1 MQVQKRD
8 VPSYPQAV
16 DGIFHV
22 VRAFEND
29 EVTHV
34 DDSVDPVRDLETI
47 QHELCQKDLEFVE
60 KAVAAEAKAV
70 RGTPGVCCDLI
81 GMRVWRSRRMVVYL
95 PQEMA

>member
-1 MQVQKRD
+1 M
-8 VPSYPQAV
+8 PSDTQAV

-70 RGTPGVCCDLI
+70 RGTPGTVVCVLCMCVCFVI
-81 GMRVWRSRRMVVYL
+81 
-95 PQEMA
+95 

>member
-1 MQVQKRD
+1 MYGYWKQSRVLLLGTNIGTFLD
-8 VPSYPQAV
+8 WCHQAV

-22 VRAFEND
+22 VRAFDND

-60 KAVAAEAKAV
+60 KALAAENKAV
-70 RGTPGVCCDLI
+70 RGTQGK
-81 GMRVWRSRRMVVYL
+81 YL
-95 PQEMA
+95 